1 MNFAFAAA
9 HVRQRSRA
17 YLGRPCCLLRPA
29 ASEARPHCIG
39 LPPCSNHRSTA
50 VPASS
55 GCSLARLPAKPG
67 PAACTGSLPGPA
79 ARTGPAVCTG
89 PAACTAPAV
98 LPGLQPARPAAC
110 PALLPAPA
118 RCLAPLPGPAACPA
132 RCTARPAACTG
143 PAALPG
149 PAACSAP
156 LPGPQPALARP
167 GSAVRPRCSR
177 SPVPPAKRKN
187 EQ

>member
-55 GCSLARLPAKPG
+55 GCSLARRQRSPAP
-67 PAACTGSLPGPA
+67 
-79 ARTGPAVCTG
+79 
-89 PAACTAPAV
+89 
-98 LPGLQPARPAAC
+98 
-110 PALLPAPA
+110 LPAPA
-118 RCLAPLPGPAACPA
+118 RCLAPQLAPAPLPARLAACPARSLHWPRCIARPRCLLGPAACPA
-132 RCTARPAACTG
+132 RSLHRPRCIARPRCLLG
-143 PAALPG
+143 
-149 PAACSAP
+149 P

-177 SPVPPAKRKN
+177 SPALPPAKRKN

>member
-1 MNFAFAAA
+1 MDCVWSGPPLLKRRLRFVNFAFAAA

-55 GCSLARLPAKPG
+55 CCSLARRQRSPALPPAPAPLPA
-67 PAACTGSLPGPA
+67 PARCLALQL
-79 ARTGPAVCTG
+79 
-89 PAACTAPAV
+89 APA
-98 LPGLQPARPAAC
+98 PQPARPAAC

-132 RCTARPAACTG
+132 RSLHRPRCIARPRCLLG
-143 PAALPG
+143 PAARSAAGTGSPRLRCPASLLAKPG
-149 PAACSAP
+149 PAAREA
-156 LPGPQPALARP
+156 Q
-167 GSAVRPRCSR
+167 
-177 SPVPPAKRKN
+177 K
-187 EQ
+187 

>member
-1 MNFAFAAA
+1 MDCVWSGPPLLKRRLRFVNFAFAAA

-55 GCSLARLPAKPG
+55 CCSLARRQRSPALPP
-67 PAACTGSLPGPA
+67 
-79 ARTGPAVCTG
+79 
-89 PAACTAPAV
+89 APA
-98 LPGLQPARPAAC
+98 P
-110 PALLPAPA
+110 LPAPA

-132 RCTARPAACTG
+132 RSLHRPRCIARPRCLLG
-143 PAALPG
+143 PAARSAAGTGSPRLRCPASLLAKPG
-149 PAACSAP
+149 PAAREA
-156 LPGPQPALARP
+156 Q
-167 GSAVRPRCSR
+167 
-177 SPVPPAKRKN
+177 K
-187 EQ
+187 

>member
-55 GCSLARLPAKPG
+55 GCSLARRQRSPAPPPAKPG
-67 PAACTGSLPGPA
+67 PVAC
-79 ARTGPAVCTG
+79 TGPAVCTG

-98 LPGLQPARPAAC
+98 LPGPATC
-110 PALLPAPA
+110 TGS
-118 RCLAPLPGPAACPA
+118 LPG
-132 RCTARPAACTG
+132 PAACTG
-143 PAALPG
+143 PAACPARSLP
-149 PAACSAP
+149 C
-156 LPGPQPALARP
+156 PQPAPDPLPAPAPLLARP
-167 GSAVRPRCSR
+167 RCPVRSR
-177 SPVPPAKRKN
+177 HWLAPAPLTGLAAREAPAPPPAKRKN

>member
-55 GCSLARLPAKPG
+55 GCSLARRQRSPAP
-67 PAACTGSLPGPA
+67 
-79 ARTGPAVCTG
+79 
-89 PAACTAPAV
+89 
-98 LPGLQPARPAAC
+98 
-110 PALLPAPA
+110 LPAPA
-118 RCLAPLPGPAACPA
+118 RCLAPQLALAPQFVPAPLHCPA
-132 RCTARPAACTG
+132 PLLARPRC
-143 PAALPG
+143 PVR
-149 PAACSAP
+149 S
-156 LPGPQPALARP
+156 LPGPQPAPAPQFVPAPLHCPAPLLARP
-167 GSAVRPRCSR
+167 RCPVRSR
-177 SPVPPAKRKN
+177 HWLAPAPLSGLAAREARPAAREAQKRK
-187 EQ
+187 